1 MRPDRDCRLCGLC
14 EGRTQVVY
22 PDGNPDSGIV
32 FVGEGPGENE
42 DIQGLSLIHI

>member
-1 MRPDRDCRLCGLC
+1 MRPDPDCRLCGLC

-22 PDGNPDSGIV
+22 PDGNPGNGII

-42 DIQGLSLIHI
+42 DLKGRPFVG